1 MANPATTAARATQ
14 DERIPGLPVLPP
26 NTDPATLSYPVYNSA
41 TDKTHQMEVGG
52 AGAASNAIIGGP
64 KLVQY
69 RDSRLFGVPAKALT
83 LDRLT
88 PSTIVPGTKATV
100 DNPADQ
106 PLAVKEPAKEYVAT
120 VVPVGTSGAVLVP
133 RYIGAAASDRV
144 PIVWQEVI
152 GATGGTSGAGLPLF
166 DLVRDA
172 YGEARFLLPAG
183 YSTDLT
189 KYLVVKKLRDP
200 NMRLV
205 DLKAAGVKADA
216 RLGDDGHTVVSGTDN
231 LAALLKVRDDI
242 VAATSFRDQPKLYIL
257 SPKGV
262 TNIVTYGKNYWANNW
277 RWFILDLNGGTLV
290 PTYTGGP
297 DNYQERT
304 LNSGELFQ
312 ILRDGYLGTKFYM
325 DAVKFFTAP
334 AGSTTLRVKTPAD
347 LRREAFFPGAWILL
361 YSKEMVLGITAYP
374 PGTKHNER
382 KQLKAVNYST
392 GELELT
398 EPTDFEHRDDN
409 PENPNTSGGGS
420 GQARIL
426 PLDDPRRPYCD
437 YAEFRNGTMLAAKTT
452 SVEAIGFVAN
462 EVVYRNIV
470 SKPGGPPTESITSTT
485 WYDCDIQ
492 GEDEWDK
499 LFRRAAMYRT
509 RVRGYISNGNG
520 CDYAG
525 LHDGRSDKSIQLAAK
540 NLEIR
545 GMECWA
551 SAFDTDLGTKP
562 HPNDPA
568 IGSYPH
574 VTETCT
580 LANLRLGADNGAS
593 AYLDPAI
600 YAEYVITH
608 LDEQGRI
615 LQKWDGGGELE
626 KYNFWRLIT
635 SGTPI
640 YTVNGERGGR
650 ATGIEFLP
658 DDETYARGTFALG
671 TDGPRFLVGDRIVF
685 SNVLN
690 LVDLG
695 GHSILTPQHPA
706 KLWGYDTL
714 RWKGNKGD
722 TLNAP
727 GPLTLTKADLMIE
740 PNGAAYLRY
749 CGFVRGVKFRC
760 LKAAAGGK
768 LKLSLLAYQRQSGK
782 DLCAFPL
789 NSTTERS
796 FGNVGVKGMTA
807 IDGGEP
813 DLNQYVPSLL
823 DTYFGNVLNPYFGN
837 IALADI
843 PDFELTIYPRYY

>member
-1 MANPATTAARATQ
+1 MATNPAARAGLAQDKRIPELDQVPVGTDVTTLSVPVFNPATNTTQQAPLGGPAA
-14 DERIPGLPVLPP
+14 L
-26 NTDPATLSYPVYNSA
+26 
-41 TDKTHQMEVGG
+41 
-52 AGAASNAIIGGP
+52 SNAIIGGP
-64 KLVQY
+64 KFVQY
-69 RDSRLFGVPAKALT
+69 RDSRLYGVPAKALT

-88 PSTIVPGTKATV
+88 PSTIVPGTLATV
-100 DNPADQ
+100 NNPADTPMSVSKPPQ
-106 PLAVKEPAKEYVAT
+106 QYIAT
-120 VVPVGTSGAVLVP
+120 VVTAGIVGAVLVP
-133 RYIGAAASDRV
+133 RYLGAPASDTV
-144 PIVWQEVI
+144 SIVWQEV
-152 GATGGTSGAGLPLF
+152 AAPAGGGPGGGLPLLS
-166 DLVRDA
+166 LVRDA
-172 YGEARFLLPAG
+172 YGEARFLLPSG

-189 KYLVVKKLRDP
+189 KYRVVKKLRDP
-200 NMRLV
+200 AMRLI
-205 DLKAAGVKADA
+205 DLKAAGVVADA
-216 RLGDDGHTVVSGTDN
+216 KLADDGHTVLSGTDN
-231 LAALLKVRDDI
+231 AAALLAVRDEI
-242 VAATSFRDQPKLYIL
+242 VAASSFRDQPKLYIV

-262 TNIVTYGKNYWANNW
+262 TNTVTYSKNYWANNW

-304 LNSGELFQ
+304 LNSGELLQ

-325 DAVKFFTAP
+325 DAVKFETAP
-334 AGSTTLRVKTPAD
+334 AGSTALRVKNPAE
-347 LRREAFFPGAWILL
+347 LRPDSFFPGAWVLL

-382 KQLKAVNYST
+382 IQLKKVNYQT
-392 GELELT
+392 GEVELAT
-398 EPTDFEHRDDN
+398 ATDFEHRDDN
-409 PENPNTSGGGS
+409 PENPNTSGGS
-420 GQARIL
+420 GQARML

-437 YAEFRNGTMLAAKTT
+437 YAEFRNGTMLAAKPS

-462 EVVYRNIV
+462 EVVYRNII

-509 RVRGYISNGNG
+509 RVRGFISNGNG
-520 CDYAG
+520 CEYAG

-551 SAFDTDLGTKP
+551 SVFDTDLGTKP

-568 IGSYPH
+568 IGSYFH
-574 VTETCT
+574 VTERCT
-580 LANLRLGADNGAS
+580 LANLKLGASNGTS
-593 AYLDPAI
+593 AYLEPAMYI
-600 YAEYVITH
+600 EYVITA

-615 LQKWDGGGELE
+615 LQYWDGGGELE
-626 KYNFWRLIT
+626 KYNFWRMVTI
-635 SGTPI
+635 GTPL
-640 YTVNGERGGR
+640 YTVNGERGSR
-650 ATGIEFLP
+650 SNGIAFLP
-658 DDETYARGTFALG
+658 DDETYTRGTFAIDY
-671 TDGPRFLVGDRIVF
+671 DGPRFLVGDRVVF

-690 LVDLG
+690 VIDQG
-695 GHSILTPQHPA
+695 GHTILTPQHPA

-714 RWKGNKGD
+714 RWKGNKGG

-740 PNGAAYLRY
+740 AGGAAYLRY
-749 CGFVRGVKFRC
+749 CGFVRGVRFKC
-760 LKAAAGGK
+760 AKAAAGGK
-768 LKLSLLAYQRQSGK
+768 LKLSLLAYQRAGGK
-782 DLCAFPL
+782 DLCAFAL
-789 NSTTERS
+789 NSTDERYFDLTS
-796 FGNVGVKGMTA
+796 RQGMTT

-823 DTYFGNVLNPYFGN
+823 DTYFGNVLNPYFAG

-843 PDFELTIYPRYY
+843 PIYPRYY